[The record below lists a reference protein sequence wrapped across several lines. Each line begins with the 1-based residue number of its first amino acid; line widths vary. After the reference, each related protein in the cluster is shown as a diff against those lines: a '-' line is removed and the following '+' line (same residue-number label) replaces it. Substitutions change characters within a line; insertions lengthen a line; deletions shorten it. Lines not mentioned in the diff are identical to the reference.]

1 MSKIVTATN
10 MKEQSIAI
18 ATTRQFVIS
27 TLVQYITHCV
37 SRSSS
42 VSSSS
47 AASAD
52 ATPIKDSVID
62 SVIAKSIIVNIACI
76 LSFVCRFSG
85 RMLRYHHSLELNFN
99 PVAILTSI

>member
-52 ATPIKDSVID
+52 ATPIKDSVI
-62 SVIAKSIIVNIACI
+62 ASIIVNIACI
-76 LSFVCRFSG
+76 LSLVCWCSG